1 MSTARPTRL
10 SILTAIALAVAT
22 VVLAPVAGAKD
33 GDAVRARG
41 TCTHASTAKLKLTSE
56 DGGRIEIEF
65 EVDQNRNGVRWNV
78 TLVRNRSRVVSTAAT
93 TRAPSG
99 SFEVRRVIAG
109 ARGTD
114 RISAVATR
122 AGERCSARAAV

>member
-65 EVDQNRNGVRWNV
+65 EVDQKDRK
-78 TLVRNRSRVVSTAAT
+78 SVV
-93 TRAPSG
+93 
-99 SFEVRRVIAG
+99 
-109 ARGTD
+109 
-114 RISAVATR
+114 
-122 AGERCSARAAV
+122 